1 MHKRY
6 LLLSGTVVAANKIYD
21 GSNTATIS
29 GGTLVGVI
37 AADVANVD
45 LTQSGTFT
53 QSKAGN
59 AITVTINDSLSGP
72 AASNYILTQPANV
85 TANITPKVLTVTG
98 TTVANKVYDGS
109 TVATVT
115 GGSLVGVLSADAANV
130 TLTKAGSTTANAGTG
145 IAVTITDSISGS
157 SSANYVLTQPNG
169 VIANITPAPL
179 GITLAALYSG
189 STTVTPTSFTLTGL
203 VNGETITGISS
214 ATVSNINVAG
224 NAGNFVRSIVISG
237 GTALARNYAFTSA
250 ASNTAGT
257 SLNSVTLSAK
267 TLTVTGT
274 LADSKVYDGT
284 SSVNVWGGTL
294 AGVVGG
300 DVVSLKQA
308 GAFNSVNVG
317 SAVSVIVSDSISGL
331 SAGNYTL
338 VQPTG
343 VTAAITPKT
352 LTVSDGT
359 VAHKTYD
366 GTTYASLT
374 GGGLIG
380 LVTGDIGKVNL
391 VQAGSFSSP
400 NVSNGIIIIVNDSIT
415 GVAAS
420 NYRLVQPTGITA
432 NITPAML
439 GIQVVGV
446 ANGTNNITPISFTIN
461 GLINGQ
467 TITGLSSV
475 TVSSSSISSNGSN
488 FVTAMVISGGT
499 ALATNYAFAPA
510 YSATSGIGQNIAT
523 LAAASQRVLTVTGTV
538 ATTKVYDGTTTIT
551 ITNGSLV
558 GLLAADIGKV
568 TLVQSAVL
576 VSANVSNTASVII
589 SDTITGASAAN
600 YILVQPSGITA
611 IVTPAPQ

>member
-1 MHKRY
+1 M
-6 LLLSGTVVAANKIYD
+6 
-21 GSNTATIS
+21 
-29 GGTLVGVI
+29 
-37 AADVANVD
+37 
-45 LTQSGTFT
+45 
-53 QSKAGN
+53 
-59 AITVTINDSLSGP
+59 
-72 AASNYILTQPANV
+72 
-85 TANITPKVLTVTG
+85 
-98 TTVANKVYDGS
+98 
-109 TVATVT
+109 
-115 GGSLVGVLSADAANV
+115 

-415 GVAAS
+415 G
-420 NYRLVQPTGITA
+420 
-432 NITPAML
+432 
-439 GIQVVGV
+439 
-446 ANGTNNITPISFTIN
+446 
-461 GLINGQ
+461 
-467 TITGLSSV
+467 LSSV